1 MPEGTAMTAYEQFQ
15 AVSQV
20 LNMGTKSGNVD
31 YVVGLREML
40 RIAGIDAPIVIEKVG
55 AIEKVVNG

>member
-1 MPEGTAMTAYEQFQ
+1 MATTMTDAERFQ

-20 LNMGTKSGNVD
+20 LNMGVKSGNVD
-31 YVVGLREML
+31 YVGGLREML
-40 RIAGIDAPIVIEKVG
+40 KIAGVDAPIVIEKVG